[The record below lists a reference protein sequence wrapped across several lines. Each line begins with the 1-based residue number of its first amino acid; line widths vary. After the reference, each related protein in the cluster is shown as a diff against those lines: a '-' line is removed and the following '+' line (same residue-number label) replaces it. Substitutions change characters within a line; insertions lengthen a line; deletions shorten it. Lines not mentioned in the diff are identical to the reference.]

1 MGRGSEVDSRSEA
14 VPDLGLLQLLMSSL
28 YILSAGVS
36 QRLASVLKPLSQV
49 WPNYV
54 DFISLIQLE
63 PAPVQEHEETVKL
76 GYVLAPVGVEVNS
89 NRDIIEVTDGPQVG
103 GNQRAD
109 VCWEDGL
116 QLGEEGIVRDAADA
130 GARELAYNS
139 DFIILKRKSN
149 CILASPALSHRQI
162 VLLIELFHNEIAHRV
177 LFILQ

>member
-1 MGRGSEVDSRSEA
+1 M
-14 VPDLGLLQLLMSSL
+14 M
-28 YILSAGVS
+28 
-36 QRLASVLKPLSQV
+36 
-49 WPNYV
+49 
-54 DFISLIQLE
+54 
-63 PAPVQEHEETVKL
+63 
-76 GYVLAPVGVEVNS
+76 APVGIKINGDGDVVEVA
-89 NRDIIEVTDGPQVG
+89 DGPQVG

-162 VLLIELFHNEIAHRV
+162 VLLIELFHNEIALRV